1 MEDVHRRQTSATEV
15 RWRGGGRPARSAEH
29 RARERFGAPLARS
42 SSARA
47 AHSGTVMRREIARN
61 TVAMSGARARQP
73 TALRSIYLAPVGRSR
88 GGQATRPRCS
98 RQAAR
103 AASHRSKPAHE
114 SREHRCSEDRP
125 HSSEHSAAA
134 VSPCP
139 GVGRRRAPCG
149 SVKTTST
156 SVMAATRPVSP
167 PGPPPPQPCRAPR
180 RRRPA
185 ATRAGGPLGTG
196 ARRGGFYRRVVCLE
210 TSEERPCELRHAPTR
225 SRAPSL

>member
-1 MEDVHRRQTSATEV
+1 VNDRATQRILIQTSGLAHGGLMEDVHRRQTSATEV

-149 SVKTTST
+149 SVKTT
-156 SVMAATRPVSP
+156 
-167 PGPPPPQPCRAPR
+167 G
-180 RRRPA
+180 PA
-185 ATRAGGPLGTG
+185 AMLTCRSAGFRAGFGDVR
-196 ARRGGFYRRVVCLE
+196 A
-210 TSEERPCELRHAPTR
+210 LRTHRTASHNAP
-225 SRAPSL
+225 